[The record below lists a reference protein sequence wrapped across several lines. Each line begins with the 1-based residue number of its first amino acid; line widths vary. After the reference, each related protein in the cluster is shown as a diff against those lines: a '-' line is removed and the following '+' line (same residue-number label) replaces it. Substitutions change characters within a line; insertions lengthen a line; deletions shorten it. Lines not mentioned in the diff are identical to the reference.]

1 MAFSLIS
8 ATIRVCRER
17 EQKDGINVKFGEI
30 KYMPEF
36 KATGKAGENE
46 AVVVREKPCALC
58 EDNKIRES
66 FIRSHLRK
74 ASARE
79 NRNVFQRR

>member
-1 MAFSLIS
+1 MAFSLIA
-8 ATIRVCRER
+8 ATIQVCSER
-17 EQKDGINVKFGEI
+17 EQKGGINVKFSEI

-36 KATGKAGENE
+36 KAIGKAGENE
-46 AVVVREKPCALC
+46 AVVVREKPCPLC

-66 FIRSHLRK
+66 FIRPHPRK

-79 NRNVFQRR
+79 NRKVFQRK